1 LLAGILRPGTG
12 LLFRDLLWRLY
23 LKGDKMQYPFVACS
37 KCHSEVSTDREACP
51 HCGEPLPEPSDV
63 VKLRADN
70 ARLKSAVEA
79 EMAKLREENASLS
92 ARLTNPKAAN

>member
-1 LLAGILRPGTG
+1 MTS
-12 LLFRDLLWRLY
+12 
-23 LKGDKMQYPFVACS
+23 YPFVSCS

-51 HCGEPLPEPSDV
+51 HCSEPLPEPSDV

-79 EMAKLREENASLS
+79 EMAKLREENAGLQ
-92 ARLTNPKAAN
+92 ARLVNSKAAN